1 MNPMRLG
8 KNAIVI
14 LVSCTMLL
22 VAAFILLAVESKG
35 AVVESRI
42 GFVFAVIIALL
53 VFLTVLFVWLGSPRN
68 PSGGGDARKVNE
80 PPIDI

>member
-1 MNPMRLG
+1 MRLG

-14 LVSCTMLL
+14 LVSCTFLL

-35 AVVESRI
+35 AIVESRI

-53 VFLTVLFVWLGSPRN
+53 VFLTVLFAWIGGPRN
-68 PSGGGDARKVNE
+68 PPDERNARRVNE
-80 PPIDI
+80 PPIDIP